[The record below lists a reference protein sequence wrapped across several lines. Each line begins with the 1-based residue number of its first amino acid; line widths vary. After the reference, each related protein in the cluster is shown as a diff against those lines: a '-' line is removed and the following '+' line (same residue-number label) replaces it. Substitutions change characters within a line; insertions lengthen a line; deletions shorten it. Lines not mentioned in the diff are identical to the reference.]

1 MGSGSIQRTAPPVYP
16 KIGPGWGRPSVPT
29 CEEKGAK
36 GWRIT
41 GGPPLKDSVPE
52 TWTTKHKQNKQEKHP
67 HHKGLASSPKRAGE
81 KE

>member
-1 MGSGSIQRTAPPVYP
+1 MRSDSLQRTAPPEYP

-29 CEEKGAK
+29 CEEKGEK

-41 GGPPLKDSVPE
+41 GVPPLEDSVPE
-52 TWTTKHKQNKQEKHP
+52 SWTTKRKQNKQERHP
-67 HHKGLASSPKRAGE
+67 HHKGPASPPKGAGE